1 MHPSPLSIHSYQSPF
16 QSCRVNLDMG
26 KEVCD
31 LMIRKPDDLDCSVF
45 AAVTEAPVLAYNDTL
60 LSASMSNMTMQ
71 VAEVVENVQAGLF
84 KSVCFAEE
92 ESQKLLATIK
102 GIRSP
107 ISSIFPLI
115 IVLFAGGY
123 SDKYNIRKPLMI
135 LPMIGD
141 MLAVVVLLIASI
153 FMYQLPM
160 EFSGYLEKIFPALTG
175 NFTLMIMGIF
185 SYLTAISKEEDR
197 TFRFGLF
204 SVMVSVIP
212 TLSFLAGPLYNA
224 LGYVRKLKI
233 QHIEKE
239 YVVVIACGHF
249 QKSFCWQ

>member
-1 MHPSPLSIHSYQSPF
+1 MAE
-16 QSCRVNLDMG
+16 
-26 KEVCD
+26 EVCD
-31 LMIRKPDDLDCSVF
+31 LMIRKPDDLDCSVLAE
-45 AAVTEAPVLAYNDTL
+45 AAPSVAETVSYNDTAL
-60 LSASMSNMTMQ
+60 ESVANMTMKA
-71 VAEVVENVQAGLF
+71 AEVLVETAQSRLY
-84 KSVCFAEE
+84 KMVCVAEE

-102 GIRSP
+102 GIRTP
-107 ISSIFPLI
+107 ISSFFPLI

-160 EFSGYLEKIFPALTG
+160 EFSGYLEKIFPAITG

-204 SVMVSVIP
+204 SSMISVIP
-212 TLSFLAGPLYNA
+212 ILSFLAGPLYNA
-224 LGYVRKLKI
+224 LGYI
-233 QHIEKE
+233 SE
-239 YVVVIACGHF
+239 YSRNSRDSYDGTPINLHNNHHCCCGH
-249 QKSFCWQ
+249 S

>member
-1 MHPSPLSIHSYQSPF
+1 M
-16 QSCRVNLDMG
+16 D

-31 LMIRKPDDLDCSVF
+31 MMIKRPDDLDCSVF
-45 AAVTEAPVLAYNDTL
+45 AVTEKMEELISYNDTL
-60 LSASMSNMTMQ
+60 LESAMNATLK
-71 VAEVVENVQAGLF
+71 VAEVVMDDPKQSLH
-84 KSVCFAEE
+84 KMVCFAEE

-102 GIRSP
+102 GIRGP
-107 ISSIFPLI
+107 ISAIFPLI

-123 SDKYNIRKPLMI
+123 SDKYNLRKPCMI
-135 LPMIGD
+135 LPVIGD
-141 MLAVVVLLIASI
+141 LMATIVLLIASI

-160 EFSGYLEKIFPALTG
+160 EFSGYLEKIFPAITG

-204 SVMVSVIP
+204 SAMVSVIP

-224 LGYVRKLKI
+224 LGYVSKWLF
-233 QHIEKE
+233 
-239 YVVVIACGHF
+239 G
-249 QKSFCWQ
+249 S

>member
-1 MHPSPLSIHSYQSPF
+1 
-16 QSCRVNLDMG
+16 MG

-31 LMIRKPDDLDCSVF
+31 LMIRKPDDLDCSVIGT
-45 AAVTEAPVLAYNDTL
+45 TESSVLSYNDTL
-60 LSASMSNMTMQ
+60 LESAMNVTLK
-71 VAEVVENVQAGLF
+71 ALDVVEEAQPSLY
-84 KSVCFAEE
+84 KMVCFAEE
-92 ESQKLLATIK
+92 ESQKLLAKIK

-107 ISSIFPLI
+107 ISSFFPLI

-135 LPMIGD
+135 LPMVGD

-160 EFSGYLEKIFPALTG
+160 EFSGYLEKIFPAITG

-204 SVMVSVIP
+204 SMMVSVIP

-224 LGYVRKLKI
+224 LGYVRKLTTTYTI
-233 QHIEKE
+233 QQK
-239 YVVVIACGHF
+239 VTKLFACCS
-249 QKSFCWQ
+249 QRYFCWPSSSI